1 MADLKKAYISQAIF
15 ISSTSHNDRVRYR
28 QEDAESIFG
37 SLFGTQ
43 SQQTNIPD
51 ELDPSAPRL
60 IFQSA
65 HKQFLISKNS
75 AQLVLGFQS
84 ADKPLKTQIDVI
96 RDNILKVAKKV
107 YEFGDVTGE
116 LGLVVTFNL
125 PRTEQRTELSKKI
138 YDKFLRI
145 PQYGSLASSS
155 FKVGF
160 ETEQQLYLN
169 LEVDVYEM
177 RKGLINQAQLDI
189 QTIDFSKLEVQ
200 ETGFSFKV
208 DINNKP
214 RIGALNDYM
223 TEIDLIMRSMDD
235 FISDK
240 LEKHVDF

>member
-1 MADLKKAYISQAIF
+1 MADLTKAYISQAIF

-28 QEDAESIFG
+28 QEDAENIFG
-37 SLFGTQ
+37 SLFGSQ

-51 ELDPSAPRL
+51 ELDASAPRL

-75 AQLVLGFQS
+75 AQLVLGFQN
-84 ADKPLKTQIDVI
+84 ADKPLKTQTDVI
-96 RDNILKVAKKV
+96 RENVLKVAKKV
-107 YEFGDVTGE
+107 YEFGEVTGE

-125 PRTEQRTELSKKI
+125 PRTEPRTELSKKI
-138 YDKFLRI
+138 YDKFLRT
-145 PQYGSLASSS
+145 PAYGTLASSS

-160 ETEQQLYLN
+160 ETEQKLYLN

-177 RKGLINQAQLDI
+177 RRGVFNKTHVDVQN
-189 QTIDFSKLEVQ
+189 IDFSKLEVQ

-214 RIGALNDYM
+214 RFGSHESYI
-223 TEIDLIMRSMDD
+223 TEVELVMRSLDE
-235 FISDK
+235 FISTRLEDHVK
-240 LEKHVDF
+240 L